1 MAIDNSNESKS
12 MNNYTYPILLNGPL
26 MFRSGGLG
34 ISAIR
39 RAKLLSDS
47 GGWPVILVNALEP
60 QLPGE
65 VVHLQEAGRLGKNTE
80 IRSILHDFM
89 DIPRKSR
96 NPSGEPYCFD
106 RERFRCEKDSKYN
119 HLEHYYDDDDVK
131 IASANLGSITN
142 LIIISLLKNKKRHQI
157 LHVDHDYNILK
168 RETLGA
174 NGKVVLSEYLNR
186 AGECF
191 LSCQHLGDGNVEWT
205 LYGPQWESISF
216 DNETQMVLFWLEN
229 FNKDILE
236 NNVLIT
242 EWAYNLD
249 LLRGVKEK
257 LNCKFAIQFHNN
269 HFVGSRRYGEIQPQ
283 LKEQIDFAL
292 TSGKVVVLTQEQK
305 IDLLKSGPKL
315 DGVSVIP
322 HVIEGAPAGASRDSK
337 KIVMMSRFS
346 AEKQIQEFLEFFP
359 KVLDRVPDAKLELWG
374 RGPLAAEYQKTI
386 DEKGLRHSIK
396 ICGFTDNP
404 LKIYAGAAIAVFAS
418 KYEGFN
424 MSLIESV
431 VAGAVPVS
439 FDFKY
444 GPRYAI
450 EDGVTGLITDVDNF
464 DELADSVALLLE
476 QPDLRDEMSRKGVAR
491 IAATNTTE
499 RLSCD
504 WATLYKSLGAPT
516 GASSARS

>member
-1 MAIDNSNESKS
+1 MAIDDSNKSISLNS
-12 MNNYTYPILLNGPL
+12 YTYPILLNGPL

-34 ISAIR
+34 VSAIR
-39 RAKLLSDS
+39 RAKFLSDA
-47 GGWPVILVNALEP
+47 GGWPVVLVNALEP

-65 VVHLQEAGRLGKNTE
+65 IVQLQKAGRLGSNTE

-89 DIPRKSR
+89 NTPRTSKAPPGVSHR
-96 NPSGEPYCFD
+96 FD
-106 RERFRCEKDSKYN
+106 RENYRCEKDSRYT
-119 HLEHYYDDDDVK
+119 HWEHYYDGDVK
-131 IASANLGSITN
+131 IASANLGSVTN
-142 LIIISLLKNKKRHQI
+142 LIIISLFKNKKRHQI

-168 RETLGA
+168 RETLDA
-174 NGKVVLSEYLNR
+174 NGKIVFSEYLDR

-191 LSCQHLGDGNVEWT
+191 LSCKHAGDESVDWT
-205 LYGPQWESISF
+205 LYGPQWESINF
-216 DNETQMVLFWLEN
+216 DNETQMVLYWLEE
-229 FNKDILE
+229 FNRDILE
-236 NNVLIT
+236 NNVVIT
-242 EWAYNLD
+242 EWGYNLD
-249 LLRGVKEK
+249 LLRGAKEK

-269 HFVGSRRYGEIQPQ
+269 HFGGNRRYGEIQPQ
-283 LKEQIDFAL
+283 LKDQIDFAS

-305 IDLLKSGPKL
+305 IDLLKSGPNL
-315 DGVSVIP
+315 GDVSVIP
-322 HVIEGAPAGASRDSK
+322 HVIEGAPSGITRDPK

-346 AEKQIQEFLEFFP
+346 AEKQIQEFLEVFP
-359 KVLDRVPDAKLELWG
+359 RVLSRVPDAQLELWG
-374 RGPLAAEYQKTI
+374 RGPLTAEYQKVI
-386 DEKGLRHSIK
+386 DEKGLQDSVK
-396 ICGFTDNP
+396 ICGFTDNS
-404 LKIYAGAAIAVFAS
+404 LEIYAGAAIAVFAS

-476 QPDLRDEMSRKGVAR
+476 QPNLRDEMSRRGVAR